1 MCCACGKLSLRQEV
15 SQPYT
20 RTAGV
25 RRVPPTIPVPSH
37 HGRPAQ
43 RGTAMELHLME
54 EEAED
59 GVTGWSLEE
68 YVTHKI
74 RHERCS
80 LSEEKE

>member
-1 MCCACGKLSLRQEV
+1 
-15 SQPYT
+15 
-20 RTAGV
+20 
-25 RRVPPTIPVPSH
+25 
-37 HGRPAQ
+37 
-43 RGTAMELHLME
+43 ME

-80 LSEEKE
+80 VSEEKE